1 VSDRRRCVAAIFAA
15 AAVCAVAT
23 AQSPRREQP
32 LIDAL
37 LRAVADSGCEIER
50 NGSLHSAREA
60 EAHLRMK
67 LERAGGRV
75 QTAQQFIEQVASAS
89 STSGRPYRM
98 VCPGQPIVDARPW
111 LEARLGG
118 R

>member
-1 VSDRRRCVAAIFAA
+1 
-15 AAVCAVAT
+15 
-23 AQSPRREQP
+23 
-32 LIDAL
+32 
-37 LRAVADSGCEIER
+37 
-50 NGSLHSAREA
+50 
-60 EAHLRMK
+60 MK

-98 VCPGQPIVDARPW
+98 VCPGRPIVDARPW

>member
-37 LRAVADSGCEIER
+37 LRAVADSGC
-50 NGSLHSAREA
+50 
-60 EAHLRMK
+60 
-67 LERAGGRV
+67 
-75 QTAQQFIEQVASAS
+75 
-89 STSGRPYRM
+89 
-98 VCPGQPIVDARPW
+98 
-111 LEARLGG
+111 
-118 R
+118 